1 MKNAAKI
8 LLYIGIGLFGFIG
21 FIDFVLSFCGI
32 PASLLFLIFVA
43 YAICIGIILP
53 IYALK
58 RIDTAKSKK
67 DLQVWGIIILIFS
80 NLVAGILILLIDDEE
95 LNRKAINNSN
105 KQITTDELSSRLEK
119 LRRIKEEQNLT
130 DEEYNELKK
139 KVIDDFINK

>member
-21 FIDFVLSFCGI
+21 FIYFILSFCGI

-43 YAICIGIILP
+43 YAVCIGIILP

-105 KQITTDELSSRLEK
+105 KQITTDELSNRLEK

>member
-21 FIDFVLSFCGI
+21 FIYFVLSFCGI
-32 PASLLFLIFVA
+32 PASLLYLIFVA

-95 LNRKAINNSN
+95 LNGKAINNSN
-105 KQITTDELSSRLEK
+105 KQITTDELSNRLEK

>member
-8 LLYIGIGLFGFIG
+8 LLYIGIGLFGLIG
-21 FIDFVLSFCGI
+21 FIYFVLSFCGI
-32 PASLLFLIFVA
+32 PASLLYLIFVA

-105 KQITTDELSSRLEK
+105 KQITTDELSNRLEK

-139 KVIDDFINK
+139 KVIDDFLNK

>member
-21 FIDFVLSFCGI
+21 FIYFVLSFCGI
-32 PASLLFLIFVA
+32 PASLLYLIFVA
-43 YAICIGIILP
+43 YAVCIGIILP
-53 IYALK
+53 IYALR

-67 DLQVWGIIILIFS
+67 DLQVWGIVILIFS

-105 KQITTDELSSRLEK
+105 KQITTDELSNRLEK

>member
-21 FIDFVLSFCGI
+21 FIYFILSFCGI

-105 KQITTDELSSRLEK
+105 KQITTDELSDRLEK

>member
-8 LLYIGIGLFGFIG
+8 FLYIGIGLFGLIG
-21 FIDFVLSFCGI
+21 LIYFVLSFCGI

-95 LNRKAINNSN
+95 LNGKAINNN

-139 KVIDDFINK
+139 KVIDDFVNK

>member
-21 FIDFVLSFCGI
+21 FIYFILSFCGI

-80 NLVAGILILLIDDEE
+80 NVVAGILILLIDDEE

-105 KQITTDELSSRLEK
+105 KQITTDELSNRLEK

>member
-21 FIDFVLSFCGI
+21 FIYFILSFFGI

-105 KQITTDELSSRLEK
+105 KQITTDELSNRLEK

>member
-21 FIDFVLSFCGI
+21 FIYFILSFCGI

-67 DLQVWGIIILIFS
+67 DLQVWGIVILIFS

-105 KQITTDELSSRLEK
+105 KQITTDELSNRLEK

-139 KVIDDFINK
+139 KVIDDFVNK

>member
-8 LLYIGIGLFGFIG
+8 LLYIGIGLFGLIG
-21 FIDFVLSFCGI
+21 FIYFILSFCGI

-95 LNRKAINNSN
+95 LNGKAINNSN
-105 KQITTDELSSRLEK
+105 KQITTDELSNRLEK

-139 KVIDDFINK
+139 KVIDDFLNK

>member
-21 FIDFVLSFCGI
+21 FIYFILSFCGI

-43 YAICIGIILP
+43 YAICFGIILP

-80 NLVAGILILLIDDEE
+80 NVVAGILILLIDDEE

-105 KQITTDELSSRLEK
+105 KQITTDELSNRLEK

-130 DEEYNELKK
+130 DEVYNELKK

>member
-8 LLYIGIGLFGFIG
+8 LLYIGIGLFGLIG
-21 FIDFVLSFCGI
+21 FIYFILSFCGI

-43 YAICIGIILP
+43 YAICIGIILL
-53 IYALK
+53 IYTLR
-58 RIDTAKSKK
+58 RIDTAKNKK
-67 DLQVWGIIILIFS
+67 DLQVWGIVILIFS

-95 LNRKAINNSN
+95 LNGKAINNSN
-105 KQITTDELSSRLEK
+105 KQITTDELSNRLEK

>member
-8 LLYIGIGLFGFIG
+8 LLYIGIGLFGLIG
-21 FIDFVLSFCGI
+21 LIYFVLSFCGI
-32 PASLLFLIFVA
+32 PASLLYLIFVA

-53 IYALK
+53 IYALR

-95 LNRKAINNSN
+95 LNGNAINNIN

-119 LRRIKEEQNLT
+119 LHRIKEEQNLT

-139 KVIDDFINK
+139 KVIDDFLNK

>member
-21 FIDFVLSFCGI
+21 FIYLILSFCGI

-105 KQITTDELSSRLEK
+105 KQITTDELSDRLEK

>member
-1 MKNAAKI
+1 MKNATKI
-8 LLYIGIGLFGFIG
+8 LLYIGIGLFGLIG
-21 FIDFVLSFCGI
+21 FIYFILSFCGI

-53 IYALK
+53 IYALR

-67 DLQVWGIIILIFS
+67 DLQVWGIVILIFS

-95 LNRKAINNSN
+95 LNGKAINNSN
-105 KQITTDELSSRLEK
+105 KQITTDELSNRLEK

-139 KVIDDFINK
+139 KVIDDFLNK

>member
-8 LLYIGIGLFGFIG
+8 LLYIGIGLFGLIGLIYFI
-21 FIDFVLSFCGI
+21 LSFCGI

-95 LNRKAINNSN
+95 LNGKAINNN

>member
-8 LLYIGIGLFGFIG
+8 LLYIGIGLFGLIG
-21 FIDFVLSFCGI
+21 FIYFVLSFCGI

-67 DLQVWGIIILIFS
+67 DLQVWGIVILIFS

-95 LNRKAINNSN
+95 LNGKAINNSN
-105 KQITTDELSSRLEK
+105 KQITTDELSNRLEK

-139 KVIDDFINK
+139 KVIDDFLNK

>member
-8 LLYIGIGLFGFIG
+8 LLYIGIGLFGLIG
-21 FIDFVLSFCGI
+21 FIYFILSFCGI

-53 IYALK
+53 IYALR

-67 DLQVWGIIILIFS
+67 DLQVWGIVILIFS

-95 LNRKAINNSN
+95 LNGKAINNSN
-105 KQITTDELSSRLEK
+105 KQITTDELSNRLEK

-139 KVIDDFINK
+139 KVIDDFLNK

>member
-8 LLYIGIGLFGFIG
+8 LLYIGIGLFGLIG
-21 FIDFVLSFCGI
+21 FIYFVLSFCGI

-58 RIDTAKSKK
+58 RIDTANSKK
-67 DLQVWGIIILIFS
+67 DLQVWGIVILIFS

-95 LNRKAINNSN
+95 LNGKAINNSN

>member
-21 FIDFVLSFCGI
+21 FIYFILSFCGI
-32 PASLLFLIFVA
+32 PASLLYLIFVA
-43 YAICIGIILP
+43 YAVCIGIILP
-53 IYALK
+53 IYALR

-67 DLQVWGIIILIFS
+67 DLQVWGIVILIFS

-105 KQITTDELSSRLEK
+105 KQITTDELSDRLEK

>member
-21 FIDFVLSFCGI
+21 FIYFILSFCGI

-95 LNRKAINNSN
+95 FNRKAINNSN
-105 KQITTDELSSRLEK
+105 KQITTDELSNRLEK

>member
-21 FIDFVLSFCGI
+21 FIYFILSFCGI

-43 YAICIGIILP
+43 YATCIGIILP

-80 NLVAGILILLIDDEE
+80 NVVAGILILLIDDEE

-105 KQITTDELSSRLEK
+105 KQITTDELSNRLEK

>member
-21 FIDFVLSFCGI
+21 LIYFVLSFCVI
-32 PASLLFLIFVA
+32 PASLLYLIFVA

-95 LNRKAINNSN
+95 LNGKAINNSK
-105 KQITTDELSSRLEK
+105 KQITTDELSNRLEK

-139 KVIDDFINK
+139 KVIDDFLNK

>member
-8 LLYIGIGLFGFIG
+8 LLYIGIGLFGLIG
-21 FIDFVLSFCGI
+21 FIYFVLSFCGI

-53 IYALK
+53 IYALR

-67 DLQVWGIIILIFS
+67 DLQVWGIVILIFS

-95 LNRKAINNSN
+95 LNGKAINNSN
-105 KQITTDELSSRLEK
+105 KQITTDELSNRLEK

-139 KVIDDFINK
+139 KVIDDFLNK

>member
-21 FIDFVLSFCGI
+21 FIYFILSFCGI

-105 KQITTDELSSRLEK
+105 KQITTDELSNRLEK

>member
-8 LLYIGIGLFGFIG
+8 LLYVGIGLFGFIG
-21 FIDFVLSFCGI
+21 FIYFILSFCGI

-105 KQITTDELSSRLEK
+105 KQITTDELSNRLEK

>member
-8 LLYIGIGLFGFIG
+8 LLYIGIGLFGLIG
-21 FIDFVLSFCGI
+21 FIYFILSFCGI

-43 YAICIGIILP
+43 YAICIGVILP

-67 DLQVWGIIILIFS
+67 DLQVWGIVILIFS

-95 LNRKAINNSN
+95 LNGKAINNSN

-119 LRRIKEEQNLT
+119 LHRIKEEQNLT

-139 KVIDDFINK
+139 KVIDEFLNK